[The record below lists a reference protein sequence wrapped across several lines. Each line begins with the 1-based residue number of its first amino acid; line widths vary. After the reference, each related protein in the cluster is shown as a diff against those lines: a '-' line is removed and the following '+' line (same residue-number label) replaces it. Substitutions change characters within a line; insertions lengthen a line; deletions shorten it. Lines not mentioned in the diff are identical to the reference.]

1 MPFARD
7 YGGTLD
13 TRSFGGVQVS
23 RTFYSKGQTG
33 QQCLLGAYSS
43 LNRQIKKGNV
53 TMYPRRE
60 MLDLVLIDGKARGII
75 ARNLITG
82 EIERH
87 AAHAVVLATG
97 GYGTIYYLSTL
108 AVNSNASAAWKAHK
122 KGAFFANP
130 SFVQIH
136 PTCSSPA

>member
-1 MPFARD
+1 MRCS
-7 YGGTLD
+7 TL
-13 TRSFGGVQVS
+13 
-23 RTFYSKGQTG
+23 
-33 QQCLLGAYSS
+33 L
-43 LNRQIKKGNV
+43 
-53 TMYPRRE
+53 
-60 MLDLVLIDGKARGII
+60 LIDGKARGII
-75 ARNLITG
+75 TRNLITG

-87 AAHAVVLATG
+87 SAHAVVLATG

-136 PTCSSPA
+136 PTCVPQLNEFQSKLTLMSESLRNDGRVWVPKIKG